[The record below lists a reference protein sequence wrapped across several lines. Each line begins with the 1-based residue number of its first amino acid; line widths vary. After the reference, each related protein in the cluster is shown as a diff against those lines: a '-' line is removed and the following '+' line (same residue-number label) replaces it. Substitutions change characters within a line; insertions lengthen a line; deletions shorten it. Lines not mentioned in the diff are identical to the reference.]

1 MKRNMTR
8 PIALLA
14 AMVLLFSLAA
24 CKDGKEKTDPSIG
37 PAVVSNDSSETL
49 DAAKP
54 EEGSDTATGEGG
66 SQASENP
73 PDHANTQPGGQDT
86 PTTPGG
92 QQATQSGGQA
102 PPASGIKATTDKAY
116 VLQLY
121 KDCLAVRRML

>member
-1 MKRNMTR
+1 MKGVFRNETGYDAADCFAGGDGA
-8 PIALLA
+8 PI
-14 AMVLLFSLAA
+14 FLAA

-66 SQASENP
+66 SQA
-73 PDHANTQPGGQDT
+73 
-86 PTTPGG
+86 
-92 QQATQSGGQA
+92 TQSDGQTL
-102 PPASGIKATTDKAY
+102 PASGIKATTDKAY

-121 KDCLAVRRML
+121 KDCLAIRRML

>member
-1 MKRNMTR
+1 MTR

-73 PDHANTQPGGQDT
+73 SDHANTQPGGQDT

-92 QQATQSGGQA
+92 HKQHSRAGRHRLRAGLRQQQIRHMCYSSTRIAWQ
-102 PPASGIKATTDKAY
+102 
-116 VLQLY
+116 
-121 KDCLAVRRML
+121 